1 MEERPDGQPAPQ
13 PARPRKFQ
21 KHRDLPDPFAVIA
34 TQCIGPQQD
43 ERRLRAHRPGFG
55 MNVHTSSLASHAR
68 VSEVFLI
75 IRPTMQR
82 VGMAGYLSCSF
93 KTATVYRSALYVE
106 QIRPTDFSQPTGGG
120 AGWRTY
126 QACDPSPCL
135 YKGLCRTATGSLPF
149 LDGSSGRLKE
159 PGRGESRPQPISIG
173 DEDDHVLGKLDI
185 LHIWRMHLASY
196 ASLRAKSQ
204 SCNHGY
210 IYCSW
215 ESIDTF
221 PHVDRRI

>member
-55 MNVHTSSLASHAR
+55 MNVPTSSLASHAR

-93 KTATVYRSALYVE
+93 KTATVYRSALHVE

-135 YKGLCRTATGSLPF
+135 YKGLCRTSQGGLLFPRREQPGQEAR
-149 LDGSSGRLKE
+149 GRVE
-159 PGRGESRPQPISIG
+159 PQPIA
-173 DEDDHVLGKLDI
+173 
-185 LHIWRMHLASY
+185 MPTPCT
-196 ASLRAKSQ
+196 
-204 SCNHGY
+204 SC
-210 IYCSW
+210 S
-215 ESIDTF
+215 
-221 PHVDRRI
+221 P

>member
-1 MEERPDGQPAPQ
+1 M
-13 PARPRKFQ
+13 
-21 KHRDLPDPFAVIA
+21 A

-93 KTATVYRSALYVE
+93 KTAIVYRSALHVE

-135 YKGLCRTATGSLPF
+135 YKGLCRTSQGGLLFPRREQPGQEAR
-149 LDGSSGRLKE
+149 GRVA
-159 PGRGESRPQPISIG
+159 PQPIAM
-173 DEDDHVLGKLDI
+173 LTPCT
-185 LHIWRMHLASY
+185 
-196 ASLRAKSQ
+196 
-204 SCNHGY
+204 SC
-210 IYCSW
+210 S
-215 ESIDTF
+215 
-221 PHVDRRI
+221 P

>member
-93 KTATVYRSALYVE
+93 KTATVYRSALHVE

-135 YKGLCRTATGSLPF
+135 YKGLCRTSQGGLLFPRREQPGQEAR
-149 LDGSSGRLKE
+149 GRVA
-159 PGRGESRPQPISIG
+159 PQPIA
-173 DEDDHVLGKLDI
+173 
-185 LHIWRMHLASY
+185 MPTPCT
-196 ASLRAKSQ
+196 
-204 SCNHGY
+204 SC
-210 IYCSW
+210 S
-215 ESIDTF
+215 
-221 PHVDRRI
+221 P